1 MPGEPKGWASLEP
14 MPRSPL
20 PLRHGLNSAWV
31 RTPREHDWA
40 TMRDFLVWKV
50 PRLTPER
57 IDEMFAEQRFVDE
70 QGIPIPQDAP
80 FAHHRF
86 IFFHRDL
93 PDEAPPPGEL
103 LVLHRD
109 ERLVVLDKP
118 HFTST
123 IPRGQHVVH
132 SAVVRA
138 RRELDLP
145 ELSPAHRLDRL
156 TAGVL
161 LCTTRREFRS
171 AYQQIF
177 ERRIPRKTYEA
188 VGRYRED
195 LVLPVEVSSHIRK
208 ERGQLQAF
216 EVPGAEPNAH
226 TRIELLE
233 HREHPVHGP
242 IGRYRVS
249 PTTGKTHQIRL
260 HMDSLG
266 IGIVNDPFYPEVL
279 DQELDDFSRPLQ
291 LLARELR
298 FVDPY
303 DGTERVFTS
312 GRRLEAWD

>member
-1 MPGEPKGWASLEP
+1 

-57 IDEMFAEQRFVDE
+57 IDEMFGEQRFVDE
-70 QGIPIPQDAP
+70 VGTPISVEAP

-93 PDEAPPPGEL
+93 PDEAAPPGEL
-103 LVLHRD
+103 TVLYRD

-118 HFTST
+118 HFTAT

-138 RRELDLP
+138 RRDLDLP

-161 LCTTRREFRS
+161 LCTTQREFRRD
-171 AYQQIF
+171 YQQVF
-177 ERRIPRKTYEA
+177 EHHRATKTYEA
-188 VGRYRED
+188 VGRYRSD
-195 LVLPVEVSSHIRK
+195 LALPVEVSSHIRK

-216 EVPGAEPNAH
+216 EVPDAAANSH
-226 TRIELLE
+226 TLIELLD
-233 HREHPVHGP
+233 HRDDPELGP

-260 HMDSLG
+260 HMNSLG
-266 IGIVNDPFYPEVL
+266 IPIVHDPFYPEVL
-279 DQELDDFSRPLQ
+279 DQELDDFTRPLQ

-298 FVDPY
+298 FTDPL
-303 DGTERVFTS
+303 DGNERVFTS
-312 GRRLEAWD
+312 ERTLEAWQAS

>member
-1 MPGEPKGWASLEP
+1 

-31 RTPREHDWA
+31 RTPREHEWA

-50 PRLTPER
+50 PRLAPER
-57 IDEMFAEQRFVDE
+57 IDEMFAEGRFVDE
-70 QGIPIPQDAP
+70 QGEPLAADAP

-103 LVLHRD
+103 TVLYRD

-118 HFTST
+118 HFTAT

-138 RRELDLP
+138 RRDLDLP

-161 LCTTRREFRS
+161 LCTTRQEFRS
-171 AYQQIF
+171 AYQGVF
-177 ERRIPRKTYEA
+177 ERHLATKTYEA
-188 VGRYRED
+188 VGRYRDD
-195 LVLPVEVSSHIRK
+195 LVLPAEVSSHIRK

-216 EVPGAEPNAH
+216 EVPGAEPNSH
-226 TRIELLE
+226 TLVELID
-233 HREHPVHGP
+233 HREHPELGP
-242 IGRYRVS
+242 VGRYRVS

-260 HMDSLG
+260 HMNSLG
-266 IGIVNDPFYPEVL
+266 IPIVHDPFYPEVL
-279 DQELDDFSRPLQ
+279 DQELDDFTRPLQ

-298 FVDPY
+298 FTDPL
-303 DGTERVFTS
+303 DGSERVFTS
-312 GRRLEAWD
+312 ERVLEAWQEAP

>member
-1 MPGEPKGWASLEP
+1 

-57 IDEMFAEQRFVDE
+57 IDEMFGEQRFVDE
-70 QGIPIPQDAP
+70 VGTPISVEAP

-93 PDEAPPPGEL
+93 PDEAAPPGEL
-103 LVLHRD
+103 TVLYRD

-118 HFTST
+118 HFTAT

-138 RRELDLP
+138 RRDLDLP

-161 LCTTRREFRS
+161 LCTTRREFRRD
-171 AYQQIF
+171 YQQVF
-177 ERRIPRKTYEA
+177 EHHRATKTYEA
-188 VGRYRED
+188 VGRYRSD

-216 EVPGAEPNAH
+216 EVPDAAANSH
-226 TRIELLE
+226 TLIELLD
-233 HREHPVHGP
+233 HRDDPELGP

-260 HMDSLG
+260 HMNSLG
-266 IGIVNDPFYPEVL
+266 IPIVHDPFYPEVL
-279 DQELDDFSRPLQ
+279 DQELDDFTRPLQ

-298 FVDPY
+298 FTDPL
-303 DGTERVFTS
+303 DGNERVFTS
-312 GRRLEAWD
+312 ERTLEAWQAS

>member
-1 MPGEPKGWASLEP
+1 

-31 RTPREHDWA
+31 RTPREHDWT
-40 TMRDFLVWKV
+40 TMRDFLVWKI

-70 QGIPIPQDAP
+70 DGVPLGADAP

-93 PDEAPPPGEL
+93 PDEAAPPGEL
-103 LVLHRD
+103 TVLYRD

-118 HFTST
+118 HFTAT

-138 RRELDLP
+138 RRDLDLP

-161 LCTTRREFRS
+161 LCTTRREFRRD
-171 AYQQIF
+171 YQQVF
-177 ERRIPRKTYEA
+177 EHHRAHKTYEA
-188 VGRYRED
+188 IAWFRDD
-195 LVLPVEVSSHIRK
+195 LELPVEVSSHIRK

-216 EVPGAEPNAH
+216 EVPDAEPNSH
-226 TRIELLE
+226 TLVELLE
-233 HREHPVHGP
+233 HRYDPELGP

-260 HMDSLG
+260 HLNSLG
-266 IGIVNDPFYPEVL
+266 IPIVNDPFYPVVL
-279 DQELDDFSRPLQ
+279 DQDLDDFTRPLQ

-298 FVDPY
+298 FTDPVD
-303 DGTERVFTS
+303 GSERVFAS
-312 GRRLEAWD
+312 QRVLDVWG

>member
-1 MPGEPKGWASLEP
+1 
-14 MPRSPL
+14 
-20 PLRHGLNSAWV
+20 
-31 RTPREHDWA
+31 
-40 TMRDFLVWKV
+40 MRDWLVHKI
-50 PRLTPER
+50 PRLEAQR

-70 QGIPIPQDAP
+70 DGVPIPIDAP

-93 PDEAPPPGEL
+93 PDETPPPGEL
-103 LVLHRD
+103 LVIHRD

-171 AYQQIF
+171 AYQQLF
-177 ERRIPRKTYEA
+177 EKRLPRKTYEA
-188 VGRYRED
+188 VGRFRED
-195 LVLPVEVSSHIRK
+195 LEFPVEVSSHIRK
-208 ERGQLQAF
+208 ERGVLQAV

-233 HREHPVHGP
+233 DREDDELGP

-260 HMDSLG
+260 HMNSLG
-266 IGIVNDPFYPEVL
+266 IPIVNDPFYPVVTE
-279 DQELDDFSRPLQ
+279 QELDDFTRPLQ

-303 DGTERVFTS
+303 DDCERVFTS
-312 GRRLEAWD
+312 MRTLEAWQPGDPAKTG

>member
-1 MPGEPKGWASLEP
+1 

-31 RTPREHDWA
+31 RTPREHDWT

-50 PRLTPER
+50 PRLSAER
-57 IDEMFAEQRFVDE
+57 IDEMFTEQRFVDE
-70 QGIPIPQDAP
+70 DGTPIAIDAP

-103 LVLHRD
+103 LVIHRD
-109 ERLVVLDKP
+109 ERIVVLDKP

-123 IPRGQHVVH
+123 IPRGQHIVH

-145 ELSPAHRLDRL
+145 ELSPCHRLDRL

-161 LCTTRREFRS
+161 MCTTEQRFRRD
-171 AYQQIF
+171 YQQVF
-177 ERRIPRKTYEA
+177 ERRLASKTYEA
-188 VGRYRED
+188 IGRFRDD
-195 LVLPVEVSSHIRK
+195 LVFPLEVSSHIRK
-208 ERGQLQAF
+208 ERGVLQAF
-216 EVPGAEPNAH
+216 EVPDAEPNSH
-226 TRIELLE
+226 TRFELLE
-233 HREHPVHGP
+233 HRDDPEFGP
-242 IGRYRVS
+242 IGRYEVH

-260 HMDSLG
+260 HMNSLG
-266 IGIVNDPFYPEVL
+266 IPIVNDPFYPELV
-279 DQELDDFSRPLQ
+279 DQALDDFTAPLQ

-298 FVDPY
+298 FTDPI
-303 DGTERVFTS
+303 DGNERSFRS
-312 GRRLEAWD
+312 QRQLEVW